1 MDDAADASEDPA
13 AELLDELR
21 EILRTF
27 GVSET
32 EFDAMP
38 PAARMFL
45 AGQYQEVRRCAVA
58 IEKLQKRI
66 GVLEKE
72 LCGPEHEPDTKRYTR
87 THTAEIDPS
96 SETRG
101 NPVIAMP
108 ALSRQQR

>member
-1 MDDAADASEDPA
+1 MSDEALEQDDGI
-13 AELLDELR
+13 AELLADLR

-27 GVSET
+27 GVSSE

-38 PAARMFL
+38 SAAQMFL
-45 AGQYQEVRRCAVA
+45 AGQYQEVRRCAAA
-58 IEKLQKRI
+58 IDRLQRRI
-66 GVLEKE
+66 GLLEKE

-101 NPVIAMP
+101 NPVIALP
-108 ALSRQQR
+108 VQGCTQG